1 MSTGLDVAKFVTQMT
16 GQDYEGL
23 YNQSK
28 EYEEQMA
35 EQKQK
40 HMDGFKALMER
51 MDKAEENKKPAIFD

>member
-16 GQDYEGL
+16 GLDYEGL

-28 EYEEQMA
+28 EHEVQME

-40 HMDGFKALMER
+40 RMGDFKALMER
-51 MDKAEENKKPAIFD
+51 MNKVEDKNKPTFFD